1 MIHII
6 LIIVISIFI
15 GFILGVLI
23 MMDTAIRTVRRK
35 QQEAARL
42 QELDIQEVSRR
53 SMEEMSKKL
62 EGKTPEQLKAM
73 GIEFNITET
82 KVK

>member
-15 GFILGVLI
+15 GFILGVLL
-23 MMDTAIRTVRRK
+23 MMDTAVRAVRCK

-42 QELDIQEVSRR
+42 QELDIQAASRQA
-53 SMEEMSKKL
+53 MEAMSKKL
-62 EGKTPEQLKAM
+62 EGKTPEELKAM
-73 GIEFNITET
+73 GIELNITET
-82 KVK
+82 KAL